1 MMHNVYFKDIF
12 QKRLAMQLSRFT
24 DYTLRVL
31 FYVAT
36 NDSRLATLS
45 EIAEYYDISI
55 EHLRKVV
62 HALSKSGYLDTYRGK
77 NGGIKLAK
85 ATSDINLADIVA
97 QSEGQQPLI
106 NCGQQMCRLTGFC
119 SLQSALAEAQKS
131 FVNVLEQY
139 TLADLLEKPEMRQEL
154 INTK

>member
-1 MMHNVYFKDIF
+1 
-12 QKRLAMQLSRFT
+12 MQLSRFT

-36 NDSRLATLS
+36 NTDRLVTLA
-45 EIAEYYDISI
+45 EIAEFYDISI

-62 HALSKSGYLDTYRGK
+62 HALSKSGYLATYRGK

-85 ATSDINLADIVA
+85 ETNDINLADIVA
-97 QSEGQQPLI
+97 QAEGREPLI

-119 SLQSALAEAQKS
+119 TLQGVLGQAQQA
-131 FVNVLEQY
+131 FMQVLQNY
-139 TLADLLEKPEMRQEL
+139 TLEDLLQNPKMREDL
-154 INTK
+154 IQAV

>member
-1 MMHNVYFKDIF
+1 
-12 QKRLAMQLSRFT
+12 MQLSRFT

-36 NDSRLATLS
+36 NDKRLVTLS
-45 EIAEYYDISI
+45 EIAKCYDISV

-62 HALSKSGYLDTYRGK
+62 HALSKAGHLATFRGK

-85 ATSDINLADIVA
+85 HPSEINIGEVIAEA
-97 QSEGQQPLI
+97 EGRQPLI

-119 SLQSALAEAQKS
+119 TLQSVLGEAQTA
-131 FVNVLEQY
+131 FMRVLDQY
-139 TLADLLEKPEMRQEL
+139 TLADMLESTDMRESL
-154 INTK
+154 INDQAL

>member
-1 MMHNVYFKDIF
+1 
-12 QKRLAMQLSRFT
+12 MQLSRFT

-36 NDSRLATLS
+36 NDERRSTLS
-45 EIAEYYDISI
+45 EVADYYDISI

-85 ATSDINLADIVA
+85 KTSDINLAEIIA
-97 QSEGQQPLI
+97 QAEGQQPLI
-106 NCGQQMCRLTGFC
+106 NCGQQMCRLMGFC
-119 SLQSALAEAQKS
+119 SLQSALAEAQKA
-131 FVNVLEQY
+131 FIDVLKQY
-139 TLADLLEKPEMRQEL
+139 TLADLLDNPEMRAGL
-154 INTK
+154 IDLR